1 MAVVSLGSYTLG
13 GVNLALAASLGLLN
27 PLTAQLDLFLTGSF
41 GLGPFMAD
49 LQTQF
54 AAAIGAQ
61 ASLALQV
68 SNPLL
73 AIQLAITSFA
83 NMAASLQAALA
94 FGAPALGLQLG
105 VQVAAAAALG
115 ATLQAK
121 IGGIKALIKGAAAV
135 KIPAIAFVG
144 SVAGSLSAGPLHLLS
159 FTGSSLA
166 TTGSQ
171 ISSMFGAGL
180 GPPDTILP
188 GEIAMGLILVT
199 KDPAVFSA
207 MGAILK
213 TS

>member
-13 GVNLALAASLGLLN
+13 GVNIALAASLGLLN

-49 LQTQF
+49 LQGQF

-68 SNPLL
+68 SNPFL
-73 AIQLAITSFA
+73 AIQTALTSFA
-83 NMAASLQAALA
+83 NLAAALQAALA
-94 FGAPALGLQLG
+94 FGMPTLGIQLG
-105 VQVAAAAALG
+105 AQVAAAAALG
-115 ATLQAK
+115 ATLQIK

-144 SVAGSLSAGPLHLLS
+144 EMAGAISAGPLHLLS
-159 FTGSSLA
+159 FTGSTLS
-166 TTGSQ
+166 TTGAQ
-171 ISSMFGAGL
+171 ISSMFNAGL
-180 GPPDTILP
+180 GPSDPILP
-188 GEIAMGLILVT
+188 GEIVLGLILVT
-199 KDPAVFSA
+199 KDPAVFDA
-207 MGAILK
+207 MGVILK